1 MWIFPSFPTKL
12 GDLPF
17 PLHGKRL
24 DVDSQDLNFK
34 KTVPSEREAQ
44 RRLGPIF

>member
-24 DVDSQDLNFK
+24 DVDSLKILTLKRPCLQNVRHK
-34 KTVPSEREAQ
+34 E
-44 RRLGPIF
+44 G